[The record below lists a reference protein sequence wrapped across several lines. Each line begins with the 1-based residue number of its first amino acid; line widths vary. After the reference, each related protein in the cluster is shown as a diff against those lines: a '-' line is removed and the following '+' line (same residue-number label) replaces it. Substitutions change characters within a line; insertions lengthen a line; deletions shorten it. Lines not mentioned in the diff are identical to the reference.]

1 MYMITIYKLQDI
13 NNPEQFYIGSTSNL
27 NARLSQHKGCLK
39 RPCKNHFPLYKY
51 INNCG
56 WDNIQCSILST
67 FESVDG
73 ILPREFEQKYLDKY
87 NPPLNERRAFNNPDE
102 KEQFRKDY
110 MKDYGKLKIY
120 CNTCKVFVRKKN
132 RTRHLQCK
140 KHLAN
145 MWGDEIVEDASE
157 NIIIE
162 DAEQADTSEADTSET
177 DSSVDYASDLS

>member
-1 MYMITIYKLQDI
+1 
-13 NNPEQFYIGSTSNL
+13 
-27 NARLSQHKGCLK
+27 
-39 RPCKNHFPLYKY
+39 
-51 INNCG
+51 
-56 WDNIQCSILST
+56 
-67 FESVDG
+67 
-73 ILPREFEQKYLDKY
+73 
-87 NPPLNERRAFNNPDE
+87 
-102 KEQFRKDY
+102 